1 MSITLPVP
9 VSANDW
15 QEGPAEAPVTL
26 VVYGD
31 FQCEDTRAA
40 YPALKRLLAESAG
53 KLRLVYR
60 HLPLTDIHLY
70 ALDAAKAAEA
80 AGTLGTFWPM
90 CDALFAGD
98 PNDPKL
104 TKEDLQSYARR
115 IGLQETDF
123 AEAFAAPR
131 AYTAVREDVDG
142 IRTTGIGSTPAL
154 FLNGLYYHG
163 LLTFDALSAAIAETA
178 C

>member
-9 VSANDW
+9 VTANDW
-15 QEGPAEAPVTL
+15 QEGPAGASVTL

-31 FQCEDTRAA
+31 FQCEDTRAT
-40 YPALKRLLAESAG
+40 YPLLKRLLVENAG

-80 AGTLGTFWPM
+80 AGALGKFQPM

-98 PNDPKL
+98 PNDPTL
-104 TKEDLQSYARR
+104 TQEDLQAYAQR
-115 IGLQETDF
+115 IGLQEADF

-154 FLNGLYYHG
+154 FFNGLYYHG
-163 LLTFDALSAAIAETA
+163 PLTFDALPAAIAETA
-178 C
+178 S